1 MANLGSV
8 AKMGLSIEIDF
19 SVSAIAT
26 VRNPSLCNS
35 LGEPSNQ
42 AHGIR
47 KTAPIETLTARRFNG
62 SQELRVSNMASIP
75 RAAAE
80 RKIAPM
86 LVVSTTPSMTA
97 FNPGESPPLFKTPMF
112 IFGASYSRKFRGRLL
127 PISFLYQISREA
139 GQTPW
144 DPSCPCRKPASFP
157 TPASRWSSSAWP
169 GDSGSQSRAPQ

>member
-26 VRNPSLCNS
+26 VRNPSLCSS

-47 KTAPIETLTARRFNG
+47 KTDPIETLTARRFNG

-97 FNPGESPPLFKTPMF
+97 IRRAPLHISSTLFDVGRCMAQRTPRVSVYPVNV
-112 IFGASYSRKFRGRLL
+112 A
-127 PISFLYQISREA
+127 
-139 GQTPW
+139 
-144 DPSCPCRKPASFP
+144 
-157 TPASRWSSSAWP
+157 SSSLVP
-169 GDSGSQSRAPQ
+169 V